1 MQPFDEDITIP
12 EDNISNFQR
21 EAAYLL
27 VTGKGLKNP
36 LANKIERARGC
47 VQRQIDEFQLIID
60 TIESGIQSAEGC
72 YQCGDFPLQCAIEVK
87 AKLEELMFEI
97 DLLEIHTN
105 RVSGADQNRV
115 DEFLSRLTLAGQ
127 YTRAMKTLTGENKE
141 RYTHVFN
148 SLINGDYCMEK
159 ICKETT
165 CVPGNALCDE
175 FNEQSGIGGLSV
187 RLKQN
192 PAGCNCAINLLIPGL
207 IECVSGLIQDDE
219 LNYCEALRVVRKYS
233 GGTQLTTEALSDPL
247 VSQLMDT
254 LFASNALKGPL
265 QKIREGNLNA
275 EEIEAEAKKYYE
287 EFVDPGGTLECGLEG
302 VTVVAGPTGPPGPQG
317 APGCAGPPGE
327 PGQNCNCPGDDPKG
341 ACCVG
346 EYCTQVTAQ
355 QCAFFGG
362 DYYGDGSECYD
373 PNTGLGVR
381 CFPPGGCGIDED
393 CDPGL
398 ICCNGTCVQPCPAEV
413 GGGCPPCA
421 PCPPNS
427 TECPAGS
434 GNCCPTVGGE
444 FICCNGVCTQPC
456 PYSNGCPTCGD
467 GTCCD
472 APGETCC
479 GGVSCCT
486 LEACCGNGFCCG
498 AGQVCCDGQYCCPEG
513 ACCGGQC
520 YDPSIQQ
527 CCNNVPKPIDDPC
540 CEEQGDDCSLCEQV
554 AAGIITGCNGEQ
566 RNHPATGDVCCQ
578 NGSCCGEVGDNAGIG
593 DSPYNNPNAG
603 TGALNECCAE
613 NETCCDGYGCCPDN
627 WQCCSSDGPD
637 GSEGKCCPPGTA
649 CCDTADGCCPEGDTC
664 CEGADGV
671 ENRSFCCPEGNQC
684 CQTDL
689 CGNMCLGVGGFDSTT
704 EEGQN
709 NQANYA
715 DICECLRG
723 EAQDNL
729 DLVYKGGCECGC
741 PGEGDIECGDQ
752 CCPEDTGY
760 DPSSPSNQ
768 TGVCCDEYPP
778 GTPEENRVP
787 QCCPEGHTCCPDQ
800 GCTLLGECPCGQSE
814 CVPGVCCNDR
824 RVIDL
829 VPVKDGDPV
838 CLGDIEEDDNGVE
851 LCVVK
856 EQCCGT
862 QCFAPTDCRKYVED
876 YVYFGL
882 SADQGGAN
890 LCCCPGD
897 VFGENGCCSC
907 EEDGVASRTC
917 QQSGVSSADGSE
929 GEYTI
934 LPTADCG
941 CPCDC
946 AQNAGNAI
954 VPDCKKECP
963 YGGNPAEE
971 FTMKRNQ
978 PALDCE
984 PEELPRDCDGLF
996 LQLLCSG
1003 KVVQRCPDDIPDY
1016 CEECPDAAGCSIQAC
1031 PVPACCITSD
1041 CPDDDT
1047 QDQCP
1052 PEPFRC
1058 AVPCFDSEDWPPTVE
1073 EMCER
1078 SDDLCNG
1085 EGSFIH
1091 FDAIECDAYYRLNL
1105 SSSCPGNC
1113 PGGGGCADVCGN
1125 SSLDCGQ
1132 YCGESCASCCEC
1144 CEPDGRNCQKLQ
1156 TEIEGPIVPFGSGAG
1171 NAPIGIPSGDRIPGE
1186 GGESRQGRPTNTSG
1200 IRKFFGKR
1208 LFEG

>member
-1 MQPFDEDITIP
+1 MQPFDEDIIIP

-36 LANKIERARGC
+36 LATKIERARGC

-148 SLINGDYCMEK
+148 SLINGDYCLEK

-175 FNEQSGIGGLSV
+175 FNEQSGIGGLSI

-275 EEIEAEAKKYYE
+275 EEIEAEAKKYYQ

-302 VTVVAGPTGPPGPQG
+302 ITVVAGPTGPPGPQG

-362 DYYGDGSECYD
+362 NYYGDGSECFD

-427 TECPAGS
+427 QECPPGS

-444 FICCNGVCTQPC
+444 FLCCDGICTQPC
-456 PYSNGCPTCGD
+456 PYSGGCPTCGD
-467 GTCCD
+467 KTCCD
-472 APGETCC
+472 APGEVCC

-486 LEACCGNGFCCG
+486 TEACCGNGFCCG
-498 AGQVCCDGQYCCPEG
+498 AGQVCCDGQYCCPTG
-513 ACCGGQC
+513 TCCGGQC
-520 YDPSIQQ
+520 YDPLTQQ
-527 CCNNVPKPIDDPC
+527 CCDNIPIPKDDLC
-540 CEEQGDDCSLCEQV
+540 CPLDGNCIICEQIAPGV
-554 AAGIITGCNGEQ
+554 HTGCYNEQ
-566 RNHPATGDVCCQ
+566 FSTAGGGDVCCAE
-578 NGSCCGEVGDNAGIG
+578 GYCCHEISWYSENADVALPPGQ
-593 DSPYNNPNAG
+593 YTNPNAPFG
-603 TGALNECCAE
+603 YENECCAIGQ
-613 NETCCDGYGCCPDN
+613 NCCDRYGCCDAN
-627 WQCCSSDGPD
+627 WQCCNQSSEDFGR
-637 GSEGKCCPPGTA
+637 GACCPPDTE
-649 CCDTADGCCPEGDTC
+649 CCNTDEGCCPEPDNC
-664 CEGADGV
+664 CFDAGRTDDGRV
-671 ENRSFCCPEGNQC
+671 VDFCCPAEYDC
-684 CQTDL
+684 CDTKD
-689 CGNMCLGVGGFDSTT
+689 CGNICLGAGFDSTSPDGT
-704 EEGQN
+704 IN
-709 NQANYA
+709 HL
-715 DICECLRG
+715 DICGCLRG
-723 EAQDNL
+723 EEQTNVDI
-729 DLVYKGGCECGC
+729 VYKGGCECGC
-741 PGEGDIECGDQ
+741 PNDGDIECGDQ
-752 CCPEDTGY
+752 CCPTGEGY
-760 DPSSPSNQ
+760 DGLPPESSLTP
-768 TGVCCDEYPP
+768 TGLCCNEFPP
-778 GTPEENRVP
+778 GVPEEDRNP
-787 QCCPEGHTCCPDQ
+787 YCCAPNETCCPNQ
-800 GCTLLGECPCGQSE
+800 GCTVLDNCPCGQSE
-814 CVPGVCCNDR
+814 CESGVCCNDR
-824 RVIDL
+824 VEIPF
-829 VPVKDGDPV
+829 VPQLQNGEVV
-838 CLGDIEEDDNGVE
+838 QRCLGDIEYDDEGKQICIVA
-851 LCVVK
+851 

-862 QCFAPTDCRKYVED
+862 QCINPFECRKYVQD
-876 YVYFGL
+876 YFYFGITPPG
-882 SADQGGAN
+882 SWMD
-890 LCCCPGD
+890 LCCCAGD
-897 VFGENGCCSC
+897 EFGPAGCCC
-907 EEDGVASRTC
+907 PEDGTAQFTCKEAGVTSR
-917 QQSGVSSADGSE
+917 DGST
-929 GEYTI
+929 GVYI
-934 LPTADCG
+934 VPPTTNCG
-941 CPCDC
+941 CPCAC
-946 AQNAGNAI
+946 GANADNAI
-954 VPDCKKECP
+954 VPDCKRKCA
-963 YGGNPAEE
+963 YSGNPRQQ

-978 PALDCE
+978 RPLNCSPKEARPCSEGGFAWLQV
-984 PEELPRDCDGLF
+984 LCDGSVA
-996 LQLLCSG
+996 QA
-1003 KVVQRCPDDIPDY
+1003 CPEDIPDY
-1016 CEECPDAAGCSIQAC
+1016 CLSCPEVCTAICKGSTCRCCVDLSCTPEQEEAGCECTPDVPCQTGCFNSWPPNPAEMCQRAEEGCDGRQIGNTISINDIECEGFYQYTLQGCGGECGGRCAKECPNGGINNCGQHCGRGCQD
-1031 PVPACCITSD
+1031 CCG
-1041 CPDDDT
+1041 
-1047 QDQCP
+1047 
-1052 PEPFRC
+1052 
-1058 AVPCFDSEDWPPTVE
+1058 
-1073 EMCER
+1073 
-1078 SDDLCNG
+1078 L
-1085 EGSFIH
+1085 
-1091 FDAIECDAYYRLNL
+1091 
-1105 SSSCPGNC
+1105 
-1113 PGGGGCADVCGN
+1113 CADLGDEPGSGVVGEAGGQFVPEEARARLRGN
-1125 SSLDCGQ
+1125 SAFKNL
-1132 YCGESCASCCEC
+1132 
-1144 CEPDGRNCQKLQ
+1144 
-1156 TEIEGPIVPFGSGAG
+1156 FG
-1171 NAPIGIPSGDRIPGE
+1171 NRVE
-1186 GGESRQGRPTNTSG
+1186 
-1200 IRKFFGKR
+1200 K
-1208 LFEG
+1208 